1 MKKEKR
7 IINLGEEFQENKKM
21 EQEEYYQEFKTLREC
36 YEKWSDAKENVYNYY
51 KNLLNNN
58 ADKVENYGIRTYNAN
73 VITLHAIVEKDNKK
87 YYLVITPAHNYFN
100 ELGE

>member
-21 EQEEYYQEFKTLREC
+21 EQGYWDEFKRLDQC
-36 YEKWSDAKENVYNYY
+36 YQTCSTAKNRIYNYY
-51 KNLLNNN
+51 KELLEKN
-58 ADKVENYGIRTYNAN
+58 ADNVEKYGVRSYNSM
-73 VITLHAIVEKDNKK
+73 VIVLHAIVEKDNKK

>member
-7 IINLGEEFQENKKM
+7 IINLGEEFKENKNFNM
-21 EQEEYYQEFKTLREC
+21 EYWCEFKTLGQC
-36 YEKWSDAKENVYNYY
+36 YGRWSDRKENIYNYY

-58 ADKVENYGIRTYNAN
+58 VDKVEKYGVRTYNAN

-87 YYLVITPAHNYFN
+87 YYLVITPSYNWFN
-100 ELGE
+100 EIGE